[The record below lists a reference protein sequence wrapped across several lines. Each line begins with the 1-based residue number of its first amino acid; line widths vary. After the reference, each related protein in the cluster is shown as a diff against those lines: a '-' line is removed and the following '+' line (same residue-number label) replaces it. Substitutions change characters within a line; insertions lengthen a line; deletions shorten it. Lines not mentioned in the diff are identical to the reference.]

1 MASLVRA
8 MVAAKVVAVAVQGL
22 VVVNIPTATAAMT
35 VTVVLAL
42 AISRQVL
49 SSMKAVHNSAKKTA
63 LVPVHLKPLNVQPMC
78 GL

>member
-1 MASLVRA
+1 

-35 VTVVLAL
+35 VTVVLVL
-42 AISRQVL
+42 AISRRVL

-63 LVPVHLKPLNVQPMC
+63 LVPVHLKRLSVQPMC
-78 GL
+78 AP

>member
-63 LVPVHLKPLNVQPMC
+63 LVPVHLKPLNVQPMYAP
-78 GL
+78 